1 MAHTAAIAKRKA
13 AEAKTAGKVAP
24 QQETAAKAPLSLTP
38 SVAPKGVA
46 VTPKT
51 PKQPVTENDVS
62 RKSDL
67 AKKTELAPGTTKVAN
82 QVVTNQQIVEP

>member
-24 QQETAAKAPLSLTP
+24 TEQAAKAPLSLTP
-38 SVAPKGVA
+38 SVAPKGVD
-46 VTPKT
+46 VKPKT